1 MYKVVDDKLAIV
13 QIAVS
18 NKNIVD
24 AEAYAWLEFLWFYFI
39 SSDFISECKGS

>member
-1 MYKVVDDKLAIV
+1 MFLGKDMWLQYKVLDDKLAIV

-24 AEAYAWLEFLWFYFI
+24 AEAYAWLEFL
-39 SSDFISECKGS
+39 